1 MTEILEAATMVA
13 TSQDECIYCGKKE
26 KHKNTTKKNE
36 PDLTTVKSLP
46 DNLKCFHPKLSVPTP
61 GKYTKANHHIIPVK
75 QCFLKVKRLAQ
86 IALSVNYD
94 INSPTN
100 GIALPTVCNMY
111 DYQGKIQNFG
121 QFSPTVKDEIAMNM
135 MQETGMQWH
144 VGHHAY
150 ELNETASSDASDEGE
165 IDHRPYDK
173 EVQRLLVDIC
183 IDFYRD
189 EYCQTD
195 EDESNKIKAILDNIC
210 NEIRKKL
217 NDFATNPKNSTPF
230 YVSKIAS
237 KYAFK
242 S

>member
-13 TSQDECIYCGKKE
+13 ASQDECIYCGKKE
-26 KHKNTTKKNE
+26 KHENKTKKNE
-36 PDLTTVKSLP
+36 PDLSTVKSLP
-46 DNLKCFHPKLSVPTP
+46 DNLKCSHLKLEAAIP

-75 QCFLKVKRLAQ
+75 QCFLKVKKLAQ
-86 IALSVNYD
+86 IALSVSYD

-111 DYQGKIQNFG
+111 NSHGKIQNFG
-121 QFSPTVKDEIAMNM
+121 QFSSAVKDEIAMNM

-150 ELNETASSDASDEGE
+150 ELNETASSDAPDEGE
-165 IDHRPYDK
+165 INHLPYDK
-173 EVQRLLVDIC
+173 EVQRLLVGIC
-183 IDFYRD
+183 IDFYRN
-189 EYCQTD
+189 EYCQT
-195 EDESNKIKAILDNIC
+195 EKDESEKIKAQLDEIC
-210 NEIRKKL
+210 KAIRTKL
-217 NDFATNPKNSTPF
+217 DSFAADPKNSTPF
-230 YVSKIAS
+230 YVSKVAS